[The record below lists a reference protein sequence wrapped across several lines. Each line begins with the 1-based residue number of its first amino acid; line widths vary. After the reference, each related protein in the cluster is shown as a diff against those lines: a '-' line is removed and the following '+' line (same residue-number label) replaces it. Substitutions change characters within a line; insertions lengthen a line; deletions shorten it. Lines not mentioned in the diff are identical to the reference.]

1 MKVKTRNLM
10 ELILQTICLILLFIS
25 PFFIGYI
32 AVGDYVVVSEDN
44 LASVGLVNWGE
55 GIGWSIF
62 KLARWDGAGT
72 FAISPRFKLL
82 FAYGMI
88 LLCTVGVVLFIK
100 QFVSKGAKSNNLI
113 AIFPPIIEL
122 ILLSIFTFAG
132 GHFFSEFDGYSYN
145 HWADTYEKD
154 FLRPGICFYLFICT
168 LLILI
173 TISVI
178 GYILAQKRGI
188 LDDPQKAIVLT
199 ELPST
204 SNADEL
210 KKYKELLDLGVISAE
225 EFEKKKKQLLEL

>member
-10 ELILQTICLILLFIS
+10 ELILQAICLILLFIS
-25 PFFIGYI
+25 PFFMGYD
-32 AVGDYVVVSEDN
+32 AVGDYVVVSGDN
-44 LASVGLVNWGE
+44 LASVGVVEWGE
-55 GIGWSIF
+55 GKGWSIF
-62 KLARWDGAGT
+62 ELARWSGTGT
-72 FAISPRFKLL
+72 FAISSRFKLI

-88 LLCTVGVVLFIK
+88 LLCTVGVVLFVK
-100 QFVSKGAKSNNLI
+100 QFVSKGAKSNNLMTI
-113 AIFPPIIEL
+113 VPPIIEL

-145 HWADTYEKD
+145 HWADTYEKE
-154 FLRPGICFYLFICT
+154 FLRPGICFYFFICA

-188 LDDPQKAIVLT
+188 IDESQKAIVLT
-199 ELPST
+199 DVPST